1 MPDMKFEFSNTGSLR
16 YALVFFVF
24 FITIAVNS
32 QDNIMMRLG
41 FDHQYLLTTLV
52 ALVVTGL
59 IAHRRMMLIV
69 LVLFMSIGANMP
81 EAFLINLG
89 IDRDYLTGG
98 LIAIVL
104 GPAIVHMMK

>member
-1 MPDMKFEFSNTGSLR
+1 MTLDVTNTASLR
-16 YALVFFVF
+16 FAFVFFVF

-32 QDNIMMRLG
+32 QDNVIARLG
-41 FDHQYLLTTLV
+41 FDHQYLLITLV

-81 EAFLINLG
+81 EG
-89 IDRDYLTGG
+89 ILMTFGIERDFLTGG
-98 LIAIVL
+98 LIAVVL
-104 GPAIVHMMK
+104 GPGFVRMLT